1 MATVLPF
8 RGIRYNPKQVK
19 DLAKVMAPP
28 YDILSPGDQDRY
40 YGLHSNNIVKLDFGK
55 ALAGDK
61 PGRDKYVRSANML
74 RLWRESGVLLQDLL
88 PSLYVI
94 GQDFTT
100 PEGKKK
106 AFLGVIGELKLE
118 PYKTGVVKPHERTL
132 AGPKV
137 DRLELTRATKA
148 NLSQV
153 FMLFDDPKG
162 QGQKWL
168 QAQAKAKPSAD
179 IKLADGVRHRLWVV
193 SKPAALKAFTTFM
206 AKRPVYIA
214 DGHHRY
220 ETMLAYAAEAKGVK
234 GAKGTMVAFAP
245 VQSPGMVVLPTHRML
260 YGLRNFSA
268 EALVAKLQK
277 VFVLQEQKDLAGL
290 VKALAKL
297 EHGKQPQIGFGLLLP
312 GGRALL
318 LAFKKGLKP
327 ESLIKEKRSPAYK
340 KLDVALLQS
349 IILEGMLGMTAESIA
364 AKANLDYTKSAQE
377 AAEGVAHGTHQ
388 AAFIL
393 NPTRIAQVRDV
404 ADAKDVMPQKSTYFL
419 PKLLTGL
426 VLRGMD

>member
-19 DLAKVMAPP
+19 DLSKVVAPP
-28 YDILSPGDQDRY
+28 YDILSAKDQEAY
-40 YGLHSNNIVKLDFGK
+40 YGLHSNNIVRLDFGK
-55 ALAGDK
+55 ALSGDK
-61 PGRDKYVRSANML
+61 PGRDKYVRSANLL
-74 RLWRESGVLLQDLL
+74 RLWREQGVLLQDLM
-88 PSLYVI
+88 PALYVI

-100 PEGKKK
+100 PDGKKK
-106 AFLGVIGELKLE
+106 SFLGVIGELKLE

-162 QGQKWL
+162 QGQRWL
-168 QAQAKAKPSAD
+168 QAQAKAKPSVD

-193 SKPAALKAFTTFM
+193 SKPAALKAFTAFM
-206 AKRPVYIA
+206 AQRPAYIA

-260 YGLRNFSA
+260 YGLRNFSS
-268 EALVAKLQK
+268 EALLAKLAK
-277 VFVLQEQKDLAGL
+277 AFDIKDQKDLAGL

-297 EHGKQPQIGFGLLLP
+297 EQGKKPEIGFGLVLAGGFKLLS
-312 GGRALL
+312 
-318 LAFKKGLKP
+318 FKKGIKP
-327 ESLIKEKRSPAYK
+327 AELIKERRSAAYK
-340 KLDVALLQS
+340 GLDVALLQS
-349 IILEGMLGMTAESIA
+349 VILEAMLGMTAESIA

-377 AAEGVAHGTHQ
+377 AAEGVARGTHQ

-426 VLRGMD
+426 VIRAMD

>member
-19 DLAKVMAPP
+19 DLSKVVAPP
-28 YDILSPGDQDRY
+28 YDILSAKDQEAY
-40 YGLHSNNIVKLDFGK
+40 YGLHSNNIVRLDFGK
-55 ALAGDK
+55 ALSGDK
-61 PGRDKYVRSANML
+61 PGRDKYVRSANLL
-74 RLWRESGVLLQDLL
+74 RLWREQGVLLQDLM
-88 PSLYVI
+88 PALYVI

-100 PEGKKK
+100 PDGKKK
-106 AFLGVIGELKLE
+106 SFLGVIGELKLE

-162 QGQKWL
+162 QGQRWL
-168 QAQAKAKPSAD
+168 QAQAKAKPSVD

-193 SKPAALKAFTTFM
+193 SKPAALKAFTAFM
-206 AKRPVYIA
+206 AQRPAYIA

-260 YGLRNFSA
+260 YGLRNFSS
-268 EALVAKLQK
+268 EALLAKLAR
-277 VFVLQEQKDLAGL
+277 VFDLKDQKDLAGL
-290 VKALAKL
+290 VKALAKM
-297 EHGKQPQIGFGLLLP
+297 EQGKKPEIGFGLVLAGGFKLLS
-312 GGRALL
+312 
-318 LAFKKGLKP
+318 FKKGIKP
-327 ESLIKEKRSPAYK
+327 AELIKERRSAAYK
-340 KLDVALLQS
+340 GLDVALLQS
-349 IILEGMLGMTAESIA
+349 VILEAMLGMTAESIA

-377 AAEGVAHGTHQ
+377 AAEGVARGTHQ

-426 VLRGMD
+426 VIRAME

>member
-19 DLAKVMAPP
+19 DLAKVVAPP
-28 YDILSPGDQDRY
+28 YDILSAKDQEGY
-40 YGLHSNNIVKLDFGK
+40 YALHSNNIVKLDFGK
-55 ALAGDK
+55 ALSGDK
-61 PGRDKYVRSANML
+61 PGRDKYARSANML
-74 RLWRESGVLLQDLL
+74 RLWREQGILQQDAA

-94 GQDFTT
+94 GQDFST
-100 PEGKKK
+100 PDGKKK
-106 AFLGVIGELKLE
+106 AFLGVVGELKLE
-118 PYKTGVVKPHERTL
+118 AYKTGMVKPHERTL

-162 QGQKWL
+162 QGQRWL
-168 QAQAKAKPSAD
+168 QAQAKGKATVD
-179 IKLADGVRHRLWVV
+179 IKLSDGVRHRLWVV
-193 SKPAALKAFTTFM
+193 SKPAALKAFTSFM
-206 AKRPVYIA
+206 AKRPAYIA

-234 GAKGTMVAFAP
+234 GAKASMVAFAP

-260 YGLRNFSA
+260 YGLRNFSG
-268 EALVAKLQK
+268 EALLTKLAKAFEAK
-277 VFVLQEQKDLAGL
+277 DQKDLASL
-290 VKALAKL
+290 VEALAKL
-297 EHGKQPQIGFGLLLP
+297 EQGKKPEIGFGLALASGFKLLT
-312 GGRALL
+312 
-318 LAFKKGLKP
+318 FKKGIAP
-327 ESLIKEKRSPAYK
+327 ASLIKEKRSAAYK
-340 KLDVALLQS
+340 GLDVALLQS
-349 IILEGMLGMTAESIA
+349 VILEAMLGMTAESIA
-364 AKANLDYTKSAQE
+364 AKANLDYTKSAEE
-377 AAEGVAHGTHQ
+377 AAQGVARGTHQ

-426 VLRGMD
+426 VLRAMD